1 MSEEKLDDKFD
12 WRIKAACMGSDSM
25 LFFPKRGESTKKA
38 KEICGSC
45 RVVSECFEDAV
56 ARKEPGGIRGGL
68 STRERR
74 IIMKKLGLKL
84 PKVID

>member
-1 MSEEKLDDKFD
+1 MSEEKPDDKFD

-25 LFFPKRGESTKKA
+25 LFFPKRGECKKKA
-38 KEICGSC
+38 KEICGSG
-45 RVVSECFEDAV
+45 RVVSECVEDGG

-74 IIMKKLGLKL
+74 IIMKKRGLKL